1 MAMTVRF
8 TEEQDSQLTA
18 LAEAWGVSKQQAL
31 VRAVEDMI
39 ASIDYENKKREG
51 LDFVMSEYADV
62 IKRLGE

>member
-31 VRAVEDMI
+31 ARTVEK
-39 ASIDYENKKREG
+39 SFTEIDHNRKVEAAIERT
-51 LDFVMSEYADV
+51 LTRYADV
-62 IKRLGE
+62 LRRLGE